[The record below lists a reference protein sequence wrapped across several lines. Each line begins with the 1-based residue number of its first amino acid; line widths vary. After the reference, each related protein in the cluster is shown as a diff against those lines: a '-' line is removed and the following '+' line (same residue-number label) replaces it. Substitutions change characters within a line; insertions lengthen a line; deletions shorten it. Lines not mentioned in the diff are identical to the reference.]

1 MNCGRP
7 ECDFVLQQQLT
18 SYQTEKN
25 RLSLTLEERTEQER
39 AEQSKTL
46 ERLEQELVIREKA
59 EAAAAEAERERS
71 VLAVDLKDLQQKLER
86 LKQEYNALQDKV
98 RFVGKE
104 QNRCTALA
112 LVVQR
117 VDSAI
122 HWINNHCQ
130 VGSVVCSV
138 DTYPLDS
145 ELTGG

>member
-1 MNCGRP
+1 MRERQWPATSHFVFFSETYSLTYQCISQVNCFFF
-7 ECDFVLQQQLT
+7 CLVLQQQLA

-71 VLAVDLKDLQQKLER
+71 VLAVDLKDMQQKLER

-98 RFVGKE
+98 R
-104 QNRCTALA
+104 N
-112 LVVQR
+112 
-117 VDSAI
+117 
-122 HWINNHCQ
+122 
-130 VGSVVCSV
+130 
-138 DTYPLDS
+138 
-145 ELTGG
+145 GGRR

>member
-1 MNCGRP
+1 MYQP
-7 ECDFVLQQQLT
+7 AELLFFLLVLQQQLA

-71 VLAVDLKDLQQKLER
+71 VLAVDLKDMQQRLER

-98 RFVGKE
+98 RNEG
-104 QNRCTALA
+104 R
-112 LVVQR
+112 R
-117 VDSAI
+117 
-122 HWINNHCQ
+122 
-130 VGSVVCSV
+130 
-138 DTYPLDS
+138 
-145 ELTGG
+145 

>member
-1 MNCGRP
+1 MRERQRP
-7 ECDFVLQQQLT
+7 ATSHFVFFSFPHLPLYQPSKLFFFFCLVLQQQLA

-71 VLAVDLKDLQQKLER
+71 VLAVDLKDMQQKLER

-98 RFVGKE
+98 RNGGRRRRSIFRH
-104 QNRCTALA
+104 NLA
-112 LVVQR
+112 
-117 VDSAI
+117 I
-122 HWINNHCQ
+122 
-130 VGSVVCSV
+130 
-138 DTYPLDS
+138 
-145 ELTGG
+145 

>member
-1 MNCGRP
+1 MKGICENCQAKSTIHDFCGALRLNCGIP

-86 LKQEYNALQDKV
+86 LTQEYNALQDKV
-98 RFVGKE
+98 RFVGKRTKYIY
-104 QNRCTALA
+104 RCGL
-112 LVVQR
+112 
-117 VDSAI
+117 
-122 HWINNHCQ
+122 
-130 VGSVVCSV
+130 GCSK
-138 DTYPLDS
+138 
-145 ELTGG
+145 